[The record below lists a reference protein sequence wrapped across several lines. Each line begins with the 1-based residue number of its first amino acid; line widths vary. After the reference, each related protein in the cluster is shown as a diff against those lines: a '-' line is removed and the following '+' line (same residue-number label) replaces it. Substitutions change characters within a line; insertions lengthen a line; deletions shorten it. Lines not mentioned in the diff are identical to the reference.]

1 MKLRKWVVVV
11 LTVVLTASI
20 LLLAMDF
27 TNFMVFII
35 SKAISIIVIVLISKI
50 FTKYGILEA

>member
-11 LTVVLTASI
+11 LTVVLMASI

-35 SKAISIIVIVLISKI
+35 SKAISLVIIILISKI
-50 FTKYGILEA
+50 FEKYGILEA